1 MLTALHAFLPAQLLQ
16 LGELLRRF
24 APDLPPAHR
33 LAEIDSDLGLVIE
46 QALRLGW
53 TCTQLSSACELAVA
67 SAATAIK
74 TQVSLVLTGVQVS
87 SAPTRDTAAV
97 VRALL
102 ASAQSE
108 IVIAGYAFYDAREL
122 FLPIVEKMRVD
133 PTLAVTLIIDLK
145 RKPGDVS
152 LETALAQRLL
162 ADFWKRHWPWS
173 PRPRLLY
180 DPRALSLDPKQR
192 AVMHAKFVLIDQEVA
207 LITSANFTPAA
218 HYANIEV
225 GVVIKDV
232 STVCQLSAFV
242 ASLRVRLDKADNQLQ
257 QNNPRS

>member
-1 MLTALHAFLPAQLLQ
+1 MLTPLHSYLPAQLRQ
-16 LGELLRRF
+16 LGELLRRY

-33 LAEIDSDLGLVIE
+33 LAEIDANLVAIIE
-46 QALRLGW
+46 QALRHGW
-53 TCTQLSSACELAVA
+53 SCAQLAGACELAVA

-74 TQVSLVLTGVQVS
+74 TQISLVLTGVHES

-108 IVIAGYAFYDAREL
+108 IVLAGYAFYDAREL
-122 FLPIVEKMRVD
+122 FLPIVEKMRLD
-133 PTLAVTLIIDLK
+133 PAFAVTLIIDLK

-152 LETALAQRLL
+152 LEAALAQRLL

-173 PRPRLLY
+173 PRPKLLY
-180 DPRALSLDPKQR
+180 DRRALALELKQR
-192 AVMHAKFVLIDQEVA
+192 AVMHAKFVLIDQQVA

-218 HYANIEV
+218 HYTNIEV
-225 GVVIKDV
+225 GVIVRDQASV
-232 STVCQLSAFV
+232 QQLVGFVQSLRTQLSEAPFHE
-242 ASLRVRLDKADNQLQ
+242 
-257 QNNPRS
+257 